1 MGMKCIGIDIGG
13 TSVKIGLF
21 ESTGELIDKWEVR
34 TRSEDG
40 GINILPDVAASIR
53 SKVQE
58 MGLDLKRDIAGAGMG
73 IPGPV
78 LSDGYVEVC
87 VNLGWHN
94 NLGGFPIRRLF
105 KGLKPFNG
113 KNLLTRIG
121 GAQHF

>member
-94 NLGGFPIRRLF
+94 ANPQEELS
-105 KGLKPFNG
+105 K
-113 KNLLTRIG
+113 LLDGIPVKSG
-121 GAQHF
+121 NDANVAAL